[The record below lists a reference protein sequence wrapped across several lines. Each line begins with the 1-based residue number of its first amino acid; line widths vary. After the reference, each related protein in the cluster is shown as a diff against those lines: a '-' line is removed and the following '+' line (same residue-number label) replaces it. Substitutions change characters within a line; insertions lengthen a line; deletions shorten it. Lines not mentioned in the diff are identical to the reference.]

1 MQKWHKVE
9 VGISRAAEGK
19 VGKFFVGDMSDEHAL
34 QLASK
39 VVSEGFVFG
48 VSQPLCACD
57 TECRSSFP
65 DGKSLPANAAVSNV
79 TGGSHHHC
87 LGI

>member
-1 MQKWHKVE
+1 MQQWHKVE

-19 VGKFFVGDMSDEHAL
+19 VGKFFVGDMSDERAL

-48 VSQPLCACD
+48 VSQSVC
-57 TECRSSFP
+57 SH
-65 DGKSLPANAAVSNV
+65 GAAAHHFLMASPFLLMLQSNV
-79 TGGSHHHC
+79 
-87 LGI
+87 

>member
-1 MQKWHKVE
+1 MATAKLIPVRRLSTHIALQKWHKVE

-19 VGKFFVGDMSDEHAL
+19 VGKFFVGDMSDERAL

-48 VSQPLCACD
+48 VSQPLCVPGA
-57 TECRSSFP
+57 RLLIVFP
-65 DGKSLPANAAVSNV
+65 S
-79 TGGSHHHC
+79 C
-87 LGI
+87 

>member
-1 MQKWHKVE
+1 MQKWHKIE

-19 VGKFFVGDMSDEHAL
+19 VGRFFVGDMSDEHAL

-48 VSQPLCACD
+48 VSQSLCAHGAELLIILQVPC
-57 TECRSSFP
+57 C
-65 DGKSLPANAAVSNV
+65 
-79 TGGSHHHC
+79 
-87 LGI
+87 

>member
-1 MQKWHKVE
+1 MLSTRIAVQKWHKVE

-48 VSQPLCACD
+48 VSNIGLLSW
-57 TECRSSFP
+57 R
-65 DGKSLPANAAVSNV
+65 
-79 TGGSHHHC
+79 
-87 LGI
+87 